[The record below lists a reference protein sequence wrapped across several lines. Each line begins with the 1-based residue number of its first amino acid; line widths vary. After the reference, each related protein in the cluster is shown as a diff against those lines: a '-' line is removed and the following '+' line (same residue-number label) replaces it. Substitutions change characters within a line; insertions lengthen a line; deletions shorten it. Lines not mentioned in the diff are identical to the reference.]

1 MVLCGCSN
9 VAIIKTSW
17 TDRDPGRWFF
27 YCPNVGSECG
37 TFGWIDPPMGKRAI
51 KIIPSLL
58 RARNALEEDIE
69 EYVEMYREQQELMVI
84 DLLGA
89 KMESLLKIILEEANC
104 YHRMSIFMMKV
115 LKGVTWNDR
124 NLVSEVSSSIS
135 CTHWS
140 LCDLADLVVDPDCN
154 INKEHVSGV
163 IQDYRSK
170 IINKLNQLYDYLS
183 TDSSTTT
190 TKQMIK
196 DYIVAFEGGLEHEEP
211 ADDDLAKKLHQ
222 SEDLQMMILLNY
234 APIKKKSSTIISK
247 KSDDEMITNKRKF
260 EGQLCSSRSLR
271 EPKYTYQEVED
282 EDEDDLDTWD
292 FGAGIME
299 ANWGM
304 KFQNDSY

>member
-1 MVLCGCSN
+1 MVLCPCGLQC
-9 VAIIKTSW
+9 VVRTSW
-17 TDRDPGRWFF
+17 TNRNPGRRF
-27 YCPNVGSECG
+27 YSCPTYGSDCG

-51 KIIPSLL
+51 EIIPRLL

-69 EYVEMYREQQELMVI
+69 EYVEMYREQQELVVI

-89 KMESLLKIILEEANC
+89 KMESLLKIILEEANR

-140 LCDLADLVVDPDCN
+140 LCDLGDLVVDPDCN
-154 INKEHVSGV
+154 IDKEHVSGV

-170 IINKLNQLYDYLS
+170 IINKLNQLHDNLS

-211 ADDDLAKKLHQ
+211 ADDDLAKKFHQ

-247 KSDDEMITNKRKF
+247 KVAIRTRSNQKGVIWVTIEVSL
-260 EGQLCSSRSLR
+260 GQL
-271 EPKYTYQEVED
+271 
-282 EDEDDLDTWD
+282 
-292 FGAGIME
+292 G
-299 ANWGM
+299 
-304 KFQNDSY
+304 